1 MFILCDRNFSMYY
14 TAPNN
19 RFNVNKLFS
28 EELERVLPSDA
39 HERLSGRLTVSLTHV
54 ASMKVRLI

>member
-1 MFILCDRNFSMYY
+1 MPPLYRSENMEMYVNL
-14 TAPNN
+14 PN

-28 EELERVLPSDA
+28 DELERVLPSDA

>member
-1 MFILCDRNFSMYY
+1 MYY